1 MSGTVHLTLPVW
13 LAIAIALLALWA
25 ALDRLLLPSF
35 RWLVRRRVN
44 KVLEDIHTKLKIRIP
59 PLTLTKR
66 EVLIDRLIF
75 DPQVQE
81 AVEAEMRSS
90 GAPREVVLERVRRYS
105 REIVPSFNAYAYFR
119 VGYALARNVARSLY
133 RV

>member
-1 MSGTVHLTLPVW
+1 MNNGVTLPLW
-13 LAIAIALLALWA
+13 LFALLALLAIWA
-25 ALDRLLLPSF
+25 TLDRLLLPSF

-44 KVLEDIHTKLKIRIP
+44 RVLEDIHTKLKIRIP

-75 DPQVQE
+75 DAQVQE
-81 AVEAEMRSS
+81 AVEAEMKSS
-90 GAPREVVLERVRRYS
+90 SAPREVVLTRVRRYA

-133 RV
+133 RVR